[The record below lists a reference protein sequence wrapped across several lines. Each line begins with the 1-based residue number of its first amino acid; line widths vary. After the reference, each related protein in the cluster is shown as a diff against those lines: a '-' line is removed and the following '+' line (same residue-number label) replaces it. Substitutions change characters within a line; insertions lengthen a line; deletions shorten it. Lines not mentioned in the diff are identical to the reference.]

1 MSVDAIQW
9 PQLLQH
15 VGLFAVLVTISSV
28 VYNGLRRENV
38 AEIVRIGLTRA
49 AYFIAV
55 SLLVFGGGFLLLAQW
70 L

>member
-1 MSVDAIQW
+1 MSVGAIDW

-15 VGLFAVLVTISSV
+15 VGLFASLVTITSV
-28 VYNGLRRENV
+28 VYNGLRRDRV
-38 AEIVRIGLTRA
+38 VDIVRIGLARA
-49 AYFIAV
+49 AFFIGA